1 MLVQGS
7 SEEALDRQFPETA
20 GLYRAGAL
28 VTLAASVTVCA
39 SIVLLLAIRARPIHG
54 DFCRAAYVYVLRQ
67 GAEYTQY
74 NGTGIIPYTAH
85 IYSHWSGRW
94 AGVWLETILLS
105 KTSLPSA
112 YPWLVLI
119 LVVAQCLLLYFAVWE
134 LVANIRWALYFSAV
148 IALVYW
154 AAMPSP
160 QQGIFWIPGAVESQ
174 LPLTVMSLLFAL
186 VLSRRSTAT
195 KQPTLPVKIAVAALG
210 FLVPAFHELAG
221 GILVLALSL
230 VTATAFVS
238 KSPLRKMWLIA
249 WTAATAGFL
258 VVFFAPGNAIR
269 MAHTPNRGNYSTVI
283 HEVLSAAQYYVLP
296 WCLDFKH
303 WLLAVLLWIDPH
315 VASLRERV
323 SGLSS
328 FRAVGSFLLSWISLI
343 MIAIGAT
350 VWNFGSHPPGRTMD
364 LIYGMFLMGWVAL
377 AFLVMRP
384 HPTVSIQP
392 AHRSIVVAGSL
403 FLLCSLVAT
412 SDNTERS
419 IGDLI
424 HGRAQTWEA
433 ELNHRYAVLKSA
445 EQNADIVVPP
455 ISDFAKQ
462 STLFWVDIGEDP
474 NLWANRCLAKYY
486 DLASVRISPSAK

>member
-7 SEEALDRQFPETA
+7 SEETLVRQFPATP
-20 GLYRAGAL
+20 GLYRVAAL
-28 VTLAASVTVCA
+28 VTLAAGVTVCA

-54 DFCRAAYVYVLRQ
+54 DFCRASYCFVLKQ
-67 GAEYTQY
+67 GAQVTQY

-94 AGVWLETILLS
+94 AGVGLETMLLS
-105 KTSLPSA
+105 TTPLPSA

-134 LVANIRWALYFSAV
+134 LIVNVRWALYFSVV

-154 AAMPSP
+154 AGMPSP

-186 VLSRRSTAT
+186 VLSQHLTDAKQSTLLVT
-195 KQPTLPVKIAVAALG
+195 IGVAVLG
-210 FLVPAFHELAG
+210 FLTPALHELAG

-230 VTATAFVS
+230 VTATTFVS
-238 KSPLRKMWLIA
+238 RSSLRKLWLIA
-249 WTAATAGFL
+249 WTAAVVGFL
-258 VVFFAPGNAIR
+258 VVFIAPGNAIR

-283 HEVLSAAQYYVLP
+283 HEVLAAAQYYALP

-303 WLLAVLLWIDPH
+303 WLLAVLLWVDPH
-315 VASLRERV
+315 VASLREKL

-328 FRAVGSFLLSWISLI
+328 VPAIGAFLLSWISLI
-343 MIAIGAT
+343 MIAIGST
-350 VWNFGSHPPGRTMD
+350 VWYSGSNAPGRTMD
-364 LIYGMFLMGWVAL
+364 MIYGMFLMGWVAL
-377 AFLVMRP
+377 AFLMIRP
-384 HPTVSIQP
+384 HPAVSIQP
-392 AHRSIVVAGSL
+392 AHRAIVVAGSL
-403 FLLCSLVAT
+403 FLLCALVAT

-419 IGDLI
+419 IGDVI
-424 HGRAQTWEA
+424 HGRAKTWGA

-486 DLASVRISPSAK
+486 GLASVRISPSAK